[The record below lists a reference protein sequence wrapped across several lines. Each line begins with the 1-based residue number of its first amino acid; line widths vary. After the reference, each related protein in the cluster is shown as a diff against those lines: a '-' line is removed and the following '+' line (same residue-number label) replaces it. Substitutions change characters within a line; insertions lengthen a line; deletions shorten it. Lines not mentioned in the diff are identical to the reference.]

1 MSNGKNPARGS
12 CVISEEVVTG
22 IASEAALEVEGVA
35 AMAPAR
41 ANEIRDFVTAPI
53 GKTVRFTNEAD
64 ATVIDVYVS
73 LYNNVRIPDVA
84 AAVQRNV
91 KSTVQSMTGTPVS
104 KVNVHVVDLTPAVV
118 EEQE

>member
-53 GKTVRFTNEAD
+53 GKTVRFSNEAD
-64 ATVIDVYVS
+64 ATVIDVS
-73 LYNNVRIPDVA
+73 FRCIITSAFRTWRRRCNVTS
-84 AAVQRNV
+84 
-91 KSTVQSMTGTPVS
+91 KTPCS
-104 KVNVHVVDLTPAVV
+104 R
-118 EEQE
+118 

>member
-1 MSNGKNPARGS
+1 MSMNGKNPRGS

-22 IASEAALEVEGVA
+22 IASEATLEIPGVA

-41 ANEIRDFVTAPI
+41 PSEIRDFVTTPI

-73 LYNNVRIPDVA
+73 LYDNVRIPDVA
-84 AAVQRNV
+84 AAVQRSV
-91 KSTVQSMTGTPVS
+91 KNAVQSMTGTPVS
-104 KVNVHVVDLTPAVV
+104 KVNVHVVDLKPAET
-118 EEQE
+118 EEK